1 MFERRRAELLARTAE
16 RRQRTSSDSV
26 LDRYRRMLR
35 EREDESLAQDLAWLG
50 RLIADERGQAMEEAP
65 S

>member
-1 MFERRRAELLARTAE
+1 MFERRRAELLARA
-16 RRQRTSSDSV
+16 RRAARATRSDGV

-35 EREDESLAQDLAWLG
+35 ERDDESLSHDLAWLD
-50 RLIADERGQAMEEAP
+50 RLIADERGQATEEAP